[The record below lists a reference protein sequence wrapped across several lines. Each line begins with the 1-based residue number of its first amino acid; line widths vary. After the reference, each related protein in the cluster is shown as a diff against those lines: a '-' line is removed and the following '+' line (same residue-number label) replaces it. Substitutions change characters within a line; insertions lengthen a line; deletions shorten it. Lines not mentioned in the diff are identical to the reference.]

1 MPHVTLPLTHET
13 DFHQI
18 FADVPAADLAAWE
31 RATTLGE
38 RARAEI
44 NKYWERSEYPLHLV
58 QDMASHGLLSDG
70 ADSMQSLIVGKAI
83 TGVSAFR

>member
-1 MPHVTLPLTHET
+1 MASPPPRPLHPETTHAMPHVTLPLTHET

-44 NKYWERSEYPLHLV
+44 NK
-58 QDMASHGLLSDG
+58 
-70 ADSMQSLIVGKAI
+70 
-83 TGVSAFR
+83 